1 MCFITY
7 DAGGNE
13 CASVDYVVNEEV
25 CKRCTENK
33 RFKQFVSE
41 TAIESV
47 EKNYSL
53 QLTRGVSYSKL
64 HATARNTFFLIPDI
78 WINKLMVP
86 YLV

>member
-1 MCFITY
+1 MSKSQWCFITY
-7 DAGGNE
+7 DAGGSD

-47 EKNYSL
+47 ERSYNL
-53 QLTRGVSYSKL
+53 QLTRGVLELMNTWQQTSY
-64 HATARNTFFLIPDI
+64 
-78 WINKLMVP
+78 
-86 YLV
+86 